1 MKQLIVLF
9 ILFVGAPVF
18 ACDEACKR
26 AKAEADNNIKFASFL
41 TAKYCADTT
50 KGFVLREIKSLQSYR
65 DQKLPIPHKGHRGG
79 VKNIRVFILQRKD
92 WLAECDQYLELTG
105 QGRAFYDK
113 ETTDKIFG
121 TMTSLA
127 DELKKV
133 MLTPQ
138 KPDENLDAIVT
149 PALTQFDLLFDQL
162 ESHKLLMQRKG
173 KL

>member
-1 MKQLIVLF
+1 MKQLIGL
-9 ILFVGAPVF
+9 LFVFVCGQVL

-50 KGFVLREIKSLQSYR
+50 KGFILREIKSLQSYR
-65 DQKLPIPHKGHRGG
+65 DQKLPVPHKGHRGG
-79 VKNIRVFILQRKD
+79 AKNIRIFIEQRKD

-105 QGRAFYDK
+105 QGRVFSDK

-121 TMTSLA
+121 TMTSVA

-138 KPDENLDAIVT
+138 KPDENLDAIVG
-149 PALTQFDLLFDQL
+149 PAITQFDLLFDQL
-162 ESHKLLMQRKG
+162 ETYKLLMQRKG
-173 KL
+173 QL